1 MAKGIITLF
10 AAVISCYLM
19 FLYPLGASY
28 QQQEQLAYTL
38 AYSSVTGFVDAVRD
52 KGFITPIMVN
62 DLIAQLAQSGHVFDI
77 EMEHGIKKYNP
88 IHADPADAGTFQA
101 RFEVYYDF
109 HYTDELNRVL
119 FPDSSAP
126 LTDPD
131 RVYYLKAGDIFRVV
145 VKNVNETNAALVRS
159 FLTRTLPDD
168 LARIYIPYG
177 GMVRNEDY

>member
-28 QQQEQLAYTL
+28 QQQERLDYTL

-52 KGFITPIMVN
+52 KGFITPVMVN
-62 DLIAQLAQSGHVFDI
+62 ELNGQLARTGHVFDI

-88 IHADPADAGTFQA
+88 VHMDPADAGTFQA

-109 HYTDELNRVL
+109 HYTDDLNRVL
-119 FPDSSAP
+119 FPNTAAP
-126 LTDPD
+126 LTDPG
-131 RVYYLKAGDIFRVV
+131 RVYYLKAGDMFRVV
-145 VKNVNETNAALVRS
+145 VKNVNQTNGALIRS
-159 FLTRTLPDD
+159 FLTRSLPDD
-168 LARIYIPYG
+168 LARISIPYG

>member
-10 AAVISCYLM
+10 AAVIACYLM

-28 QQQEQLAYTL
+28 QQQEHLAYML

-52 KGFITPIMVN
+52 KGFITPAMVKELN
-62 DLIAQLAQSGHVFDI
+62 GQLARTGHVFDI

-88 IHADPADAGTFQA
+88 VHTDPADAGTFQA
-101 RFEVYYDF
+101 RFDVYYDF
-109 HYTDELNRVL
+109 HYTDDLNRVL
-119 FPDSSAP
+119 FPNTAAP

-131 RVYYLKAGDIFRVV
+131 RVYYLKAGDMFRVV
-145 VKNVNETNAALVRS
+145 VKNVNQTNGALIRS
-159 FLTRTLPDD
+159 FLARSLPDD